1 MKTLIAT
8 LLAVGLLAG
17 QACARTVFD
26 DINDSAPRSQIF
38 TDINSSAPRSA
49 FDTLNDTAPRSLF
62 GDIQDSAPRSDG
74 VFGTLESG
82 AP

>member
-1 MKTLIAT
+1 MKTILAA

-17 QACARTVFD
+17 QASARTIFD
-26 DINDSAPRSQIF
+26 DVRDSAPRSEIF
-38 TDINSSAPRSA
+38 TDIGNSAPRST
-49 FDTLNDTAPRSLF
+49 FDTLRDSAPRSF

-74 VFGTLESG
+74 VFGTVEQS